1 MVSFAIYI
9 ILLSTSISL
18 ILAKS
23 SLTSHPVRALAVIL
37 LIHGYVTSWATY
49 KEVSGY
55 PTADEMPKKFEIVW
69 VRVVEEQPK
78 NFIELWIKY
87 DVPVLDK
94 VVARFSLAHNWNNI
108 SRVYRIPY
116 TDENHEMALEI
127 QKKIERGEKTG
138 IINDNDSSNNDLDL
152 RQGAENYSIE
162 FEGQKIT
169 K

>member
-1 MVSFAIYI
+1 VSFAIYI

>member
-1 MVSFAIYI
+1 MSFAIYI